1 MADKWKRIKKDGFM
15 LIVNEGGAT
24 LGLGSGMEDHILF
37 VDGFAF
43 KDLNRNGVLDPY
55 EDWRLPLEERIA
67 DLALRMSIEQI
78 AGLMLYSV
86 HQTICKGNPMAAL
99 MYPGQ
104 TIQDTR
110 KNIWDLTEAQKQFL
124 IEDNVRHVLV
134 AHVEDTPT
142 AARWNNQAQALVE
155 ARGLG
160 IPINISSD
168 PRHTPAVTAEFNMG
182 GGGDI
187 SVWPDHLGL
196 AAAFDPS
203 LVRRFGETAS
213 KEYRAMGITTA
224 LSPQID
230 IASEPRWF
238 RFSGTFGE
246 GVKLSVDLARAYCDG
261 FQSSEG
267 LRALQTGDAPGW
279 GFDSVNAM
287 VKHWPGGGSGEGGR
301 DAHFGYGKYAVYPG
315 KGFEQMLKP
324 FTEGA
329 FCLHGKTGTAAA
341 VMPYYTISWG
351 IDTKY
356 GENVGNSYNKYI
368 ITDLL
373 REKYGYDGVVCTD
386 WLITADKG
394 PLDTFIGGKCWG
406 VEELSVAQRHY
417 KILMA
422 GVDQFG
428 GNNDKGP
435 VLEAYHIGVREQ
447 GEEAMQERLRQSA
460 RRLLRNIFR
469 TGLFENP
476 YLDPEESRA
485 IAGCPEF
492 VSAGYEAQLRSVVLL
507 KNAAVRG
514 GKQSVEPVLPLSA
527 KTKVYIPKRHRNG
540 SRNWF
545 GLTIPAHDEEPFSPE
560 LVGRYFDL
568 VARAAQADCAFCYI
582 ESPKSDGYREGEGY
596 LPISLQ
602 YRPYTA
608 HNARAKNIAGT
619 DDRSYRGKT
628 NVTINESD
636 LDLVLETKKQM
647 GDKPVIV
654 FVHTV
659 NPFVATEF
667 EPVADAVLLEF
678 SVEQKALLDLVSGR
692 AEPSALL
699 PFQMP
704 ADMETVEAQAE
715 DIPRDM
721 KPYTDSVGHSWDF
734 AFGLNWS
741 GLIED
746 ERVKHYRSID
756 SQSPEAPPVEV

>member
-1 MADKWKRIKKDGFM
+1 MTDNKRHIHKDGFM
-15 LIVNEGGAT
+15 LIENPGEVT
-24 LGLGSGMEDHILF
+24 LGVGPKMEDHIIYA
-37 VDGFAF
+37 DGLAF

-55 EDWRLPLEERIA
+55 EDWRLPIEERIT
-67 DLALRMSIEQI
+67 DLAARMSIEEI

-86 HQTICKGNPMAAL
+86 HQTICKGNPMAQL

-110 KNIWDLTEAQKQFL
+110 THIWDLTEEQKKFL
-124 IEDNVRHVLV
+124 TKDHLRHVLI
-134 AHVEDTPT
+134 AQVEDVPT

-155 ARGLG
+155 AIGLG

-168 PRHTPAVTAEFNMG
+168 PRHTPKVKAEFNMG
-182 GGGDI
+182 AGGDI
-187 SVWPDHLGL
+187 SMWPDHLGL
-196 AAAFDPS
+196 AATFDPE
-203 LVRRFGETAS
+203 LVRRFGEIAS

-230 IASEPRWF
+230 IASDPRWF

-246 GVKLSVDLARAYCDG
+246 GVQLSVDLGRAYCDG
-261 FQSSEG
+261 FQTSEASRE
-267 LRALQTGDAPGW
+267 LKTGDAPGW

-287 VKHWPGGGSGEGGR
+287 AKHWPGGGSGESGR

-315 KGFEQMLKP
+315 TGFERMLKP

-329 FCLHGKTGTAAA
+329 FRLHGKTRMAAA
-341 VMPYYTISWG
+341 VMPYYTVSWG
-351 IDTKY
+351 IDKKY
-356 GENVGNSYNKYI
+356 GENVGNSYSKYI

-373 REKYGYDGVVCTD
+373 RETYGYDGVVCTD

-394 PLDTFIGGKCWG
+394 PIDTFLGGKCWG

-435 VLEAYHIGVREQ
+435 VLEAYSMGVGDH
-447 GEEAMQERLRQSA
+447 GEAAMQQRFRASA

-485 IAGCPEF
+485 IAGCPQF
-492 VSAGYEAQLRSVVLL
+492 VSAGYEAQLRSLVLL

-514 GKQSVEPVLPLSA
+514 GKQTRDTVLPLSP
-527 KTKVYIPKRHRNG
+527 KTKVYIPQRHINE

-545 GLTIPAHDEEPFSPE
+545 GVTIPAHDADTFDPD
-560 LVGRYFDL
+560 LVRRYFDL
-568 VARAAQADCAFCYI
+568 VSTAAEADCAFCYI
-582 ESPKSDGYREGEGY
+582 ESPKSDAYRESEGY
-596 LPISLQ
+596 LPLNLQ

-608 HNARAKNIAGT
+608 RHARVKNIAGT

-628 NVTINESD
+628 NRTVNESY
-636 LDLVLETKKQM
+636 LDLVLNTKKEL
-647 GDKPVIV
+647 GDKPLIV
-654 FVHTV
+654 FVHTE
-659 NPFVATEF
+659 NPFVAAEF
-667 EPVADAVLLEF
+667 EPVVDVLLLEF
-678 SVEQKALLDLVSGR
+678 SVQAQALLDLVSGK
-692 AEPSALL
+692 AEPSGRL

-715 DIPRDM
+715 DLPQDM
-721 KPYTDSVGHSWDF
+721 TPYTDSLGNCWDF
-734 AFGLNWS
+734 AFGLVPQ
-741 GLIED
+741 GL
-746 ERVKHYRSID
+746 
-756 SQSPEAPPVEV
+756 